1 MISGAGRAP
10 GKAEGGRAAQACGPR
25 RMIETGDEMAAK
37 PRVIIALDTNRLE
50 EAEEMVKGFGDRVEF
65 YKVGSILFTAAGPAA
80 VRMVRAHGKEVF
92 LDLKFHDIPNTVM
105 GAVAGA
111 AEMGVAMLTVHAS
124 GGPEMMRAALDGARG
139 RPDAGARGGTVPG
152 GRSSGMGVAR
162 PRVIGVTLLTS
173 LAGGDDVAARVLA
186 LARDAARAGLDGI
199 VCSPLEVGP
208 IRRDLG
214 PDLVTVVPGIRL
226 ARDARGDQAR
236 VGTPGQAAKDGAD
249 FIVVGRS
256 VTAAEDPRA
265 ALAAIRAELEGA
277 T

>member
-1 MISGAGRAP
+1 
-10 GKAEGGRAAQACGPR
+10 
-25 RMIETGDEMAAK
+25 MARK
-37 PRVIIALDTNRLE
+37 PQVIIALDTNRLE

-80 VRMVRAHGKEVF
+80 VRMVRAHGKQVF

-111 AEMGVAMLTVHAS
+111 AELGVAMLTVHAS
-124 GGPEMMRAALDGARG
+124 GGPEMMRAALEGAGGKPVEGARG
-139 RPDAGARGGTVPG
+139 RMGAG
-152 GRSSGMGVAR
+152 GRAGGAGEAR
-162 PRVIGVTLLTS
+162 PWVIGVTLLTS
-173 LAGGDDVAARVLA
+173 LAAGEDVAGRVLA

-208 IRRDLG
+208 IRRALG
-214 PDLVTVVPGIRL
+214 PDLLAVVPGIRL

-236 VGTPGQAAKDGAD
+236 VGTPGQAVKDGAD

-256 VTAAEDPRA
+256 VTAAEDPGA
-265 ALAAIRAELEGA
+265 ALAAIRAEMQGSV
-277 T
+277 